1 MANITAV
8 ERTQR
13 LLEVKDLLDQG
24 ITEPAAISKKIGL
37 SLDAVRRNIRYLDDL
52 AVSELDP
59 VQMAEKRKELYVE
72 LIDAASEARKMF
84 DKYKELTDGGVN
96 AKRFFD
102 SWMETIKIRQNLF
115 GLDSVKIDSLTQI
128 NTVNQY
134 TPVDK
139 IDCRIGERITKA
151 IKSDHE
157 SKLRIKDSE
166 SDFG

>member
-13 LLEVKDLLDQG
+13 LLEVKDLLEQG
-24 ITEPAAISKKIGL
+24 ITKPAKISEKLGL

-52 AVSELDP
+52 AISELDP

-72 LIDAASEARKMF
+72 LIDAASEAREMF
-84 DKYKELTDGGVN
+84 DKYKLLKDGGVN

-102 SWMETIKIRQNLF
+102 SWMETIKIRQSLF
-115 GLDSVKIDSLTQI
+115 GLDSVKVDSLTQI

-134 TPVDK
+134 TPIDK
-139 IDCRIGERITKA
+139 IDYTIGDKIAKA
-151 IKSDHE
+151 LKSSHE
-157 SKLRIKDSE
+157 DKLREDSIA
-166 SDFG
+166 